1 MKARVISACVL
12 VPVVVLSAIYGGLP
26 FLFVVLIICGFSAWE
41 FGRIFDQHDGIRTP
55 LILLVLSVL
64 VLILARWFIGIN
76 ASHRT
81 LTFCIMAAMLCGTI
95 LCEKDVPKS
104 ALSFVVLTTGMVY
117 IGWLGGYMISLRQLP
132 DGEIKFLMVI
142 CMVWANDVGAFFVGS
157 AIGKH
162 KMFKIVS
169 PKKSWEG
176 FFGGMLFTMLASV
189 LAQLLIP
196 PVHNIVNILQILIL
210 STAVSISGPLGDYG
224 ESMIKRCYNVKDSS
238 NLIPGHGGFFDRFD
252 SCFFAMP
259 VAYYVFEFIQFL

>member
-1 MKARVISACVL
+1 MKARILSACVL
-12 VPVVVLSAIYGGLP
+12 VPVIVGTAICGGLP
-26 FLFVVLIICGFSAWE
+26 FLAVVLVICGISAWE
-41 FGRIFDQHDGIRTP
+41 FGRIFDRHDGIRTP
-55 LILLVLSVL
+55 LILLVLSVI
-64 VLILARWFIGIN
+64 VLILARWFIGID

-81 LTFCIMAAMLCGTI
+81 LTCCIMGAMLCGTI
-95 LCEKDVPKS
+95 LCEREVPKS

-132 DGEIKFLMVI
+132 DGAVKFLLVMF
-142 CMVWANDVGAFFVGS
+142 MVWANDVGAFFVGC

-162 KMFKIVS
+162 KMFRIVS

-176 FFGGMLFTMLASV
+176 FFGGILFTILVAA

-196 PVHNIVNILQILIL
+196 QIRAVLDLNQIMILAA
-210 STAVSISGPLGDYG
+210 AVSVSGPLGDYG
-224 ESMIKRCYNVKDSS
+224 ESMIKRCYGVKDSS

-259 VAYYVFEFIQFL
+259 VAYYVFEFIRFL

>member
-1 MKARVISACVL
+1 MKARILSACVL
-12 VPVVVLSAIYGGLP
+12 VPVIVGAAIYGGLP
-26 FLFVVLIICGFSAWE
+26 FLAVVLVICGISAWE
-41 FGRIFDQHDGIRTP
+41 FGRIFDRHDGIRTP
-55 LILLVLSVL
+55 LILLVLSVI
-64 VLILARWFIGIN
+64 VLILARWFIGID

-81 LTFCIMAAMLCGTI
+81 LTFCIMGAMLCGTI
-95 LCEKDVPKS
+95 LCEREVPKS

-132 DGEIKFLMVI
+132 DGAVKFLLVMF
-142 CMVWANDVGAFFVGS
+142 MVWANDVGAFFVGC

-162 KMFKIVS
+162 KMFRIVS

-176 FFGGMLFTMLASV
+176 FFGGILFTMLVAA

-196 PVHNIVNILQILIL
+196 QIRAVLDLNQIMVL
-210 STAVSISGPLGDYG
+210 AAAVSVSGPLGDYG
-224 ESMIKRCYNVKDSS
+224 ESMIKRCYGVKDSS

-259 VAYYVFEFIQFL
+259 VAYYVFEFIRFL

>member
-210 STAVSISGPLGDYG
+210 SAAVSISGPLGDYG